1 MNNTE
6 WLEYAHG
13 SSKCVHKYLLAE
25 LVARNSSGI
34 FLNRLFAESPQS
46 QPTVV

>member
-1 MNNTE
+1 MFME
-6 WLEYAHG
+6 AVRG
-13 SSKCVHKYLLAE
+13 AHKYLLAK

-34 FLNRLFAESPQS
+34 FLSQLSAEIPQS